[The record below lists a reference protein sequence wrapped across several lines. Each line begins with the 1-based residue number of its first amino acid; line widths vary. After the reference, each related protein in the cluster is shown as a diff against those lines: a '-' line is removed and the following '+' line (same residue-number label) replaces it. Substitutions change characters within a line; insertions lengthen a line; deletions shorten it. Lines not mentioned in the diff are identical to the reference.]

1 MGNTRRWGDLSG
13 TQQKA
18 IIAAAA
24 VEVILTTTALLDL
37 RRRPSVQVRG
47 PKPLWALAC
56 FVQPVGPVAYLVLG
70 RRR

>member
-1 MGNTRRWGDLSG
+1 MATTRRWSDLTG

-24 VEVILTTTALLDL
+24 VEVALTTTALFDL
-37 RRRPSVQVRG
+37 RRRPAAQVRG

-56 FVQPVGPVAYLVLG
+56 FVQPAGPVAYLLLG
-70 RRR
+70 RRT